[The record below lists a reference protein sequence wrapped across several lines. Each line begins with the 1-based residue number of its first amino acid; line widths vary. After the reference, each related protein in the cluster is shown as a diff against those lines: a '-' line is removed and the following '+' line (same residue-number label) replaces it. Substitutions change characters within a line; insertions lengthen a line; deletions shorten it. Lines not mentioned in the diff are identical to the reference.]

1 MAPLTKS
8 DLIQIFKDYGVVSKK
23 DMPNLLQDYGVFS
36 KKDMPNL
43 LKDYGVT
50 TKKDLT
56 KLERSLSLK
65 ITKSKNDLANRIAN
79 VAVAKA
85 ERNKVEKLENR
96 LTTLENF
103 QFS

>member
-8 DLIQIFKDYGVVSKK
+8 DLIQIFKDYGVV
-23 DMPNLLQDYGVFS
+23 S